1 MRSLKAI
8 QESWSTFKDSAP
20 FKPFMP
26 EHSNGF
32 VHVVDRN
39 GNEVASCYADQS
51 AGLASLI
58 AAALNFVLLPVVP
71 SEEPKSETPKDVV
84 PT

>member
-1 MRSLKAI
+1 MSSLAEI
-8 QESWSTFKDSAP
+8 QKSWPTFKDYAP
-20 FKPFMP
+20 FKPYMP

-39 GNEVASCYADQS
+39 GNEVASCYANQS

-58 AAALNFVLLPVVP
+58 AAALNFVLTPVSLP
-71 SEEPKSETPKDVV
+71 EEPKNETPEDVV